1 MDEMDRLEYSVDQN
15 GILTSVS
22 AGWDAFARANDG
34 RERVLAAEVLGQ
46 PLLHFITGETLK
58 HLWANVMDRVA
69 SSGRSVRLPYRCD
82 APGLVRRMEV
92 LIEPLAEGGLRL
104 VSTVLDT
111 EEQPYLAILDPALSR
126 DRDNMLWICS
136 WCKRLQVEDR
146 WIEVEQAAR
155 EFGLFEATEIPMIT
169 HGLCP
174 GCERQ
179 IVAELERLGA
189 QGARS
194 AAGVDRGGLDLV

>member
-1 MDEMDRLEYSVDQN
+1 MDRLEYSVDQD

-22 AGWDAFARANDG
+22 VGWDAFARANGG
-34 RERVLAAEVLGQ
+34 RDRVLAAEVLGQ

-111 EEQPYLAILDPALSR
+111 EEQPYARVLDGAVTTH

-136 WCKRLQVEDR
+136 WCKRLRVEDR

-155 EFGLFEATEIPMIT
+155 EFGLFEASEIPMIT

-174 GCERQ
+174 GCEHE
-179 IVAELERLGA
+179 IVAELERATSPGE
-189 QGARS
+189 RS
-194 AAGVDRGGLDLV
+194 AARVDRGGLDLV